1 MECFVDNVPLQRW
14 LTVAILCGT
23 TGAAYAQPE
32 EAPEVPPVAPAT
44 VLAAAIQ
51 VDSVFGEPDAN
62 RDRLLALATEAAER
76 GAKFIVL
83 PETAVTGYMSHDIT
97 TTWQV
102 GEYPVTAG
110 LTGRDPSEAAETVP
124 GPSTEAFAVLSDA
137 HDCYITVP
145 ILEVDR
151 RTGRY
156 YNTIVVVGPEG
167 ERAIHYRKR
176 DPWQYAE
183 RGWAWVGNLGNPVV
197 DTPYGRIGT
206 IICFDIHDQGP
217 VMAGLKVDHLLYCIA
232 WVDDEGSDWFEVR
245 LPAKA
250 AEHDMNIIGANWCL
264 PAGYDGPVWHGH
276 GMSRIIAR
284 DGAVLAEAADDSEQ
298 PVEILYAELLVP
310 GDHDAATEVDTDPV
324 EVQQPGE

>member
-1 MECFVDNVPLQRW
+1 MRKSTLFTAL
-14 LTVAILCGT
+14 AIACICSMGRHP
-23 TGAAYAQPE
+23 AQAQADTPAD
-32 EAPEVPPVAPAT
+32 APARAT

-51 VDSVFGEPDAN
+51 VDSAMGEPDAN
-62 RDRLLALATEAAER
+62 RARLLALAEEAAEH
-76 GAKFIVL
+76 GAKLIVL

-102 GEYPVTAG
+102 GEHDITDG
-110 LTGRDPSEAAETVP
+110 LAGRDPSDAAETVP
-124 GPSTEAFAVLSDA
+124 GPSTEAFGELSDA
-137 HDCYITVP
+137 YDCYITVP

-151 RTGRY
+151 KTGRY

-176 DPWQYAE
+176 NPWPYAE

-206 IICFDIHDQGP
+206 IICFDIHEQGP

-232 WVDDEGSDWFEVR
+232 WVDSEDSDWFDTR

-250 AEHDMNIIGANWCL
+250 AEHGFNIIGANWCL
-264 PAGYDGPVWHGH
+264 PEGYDGPAWFGH
-276 GMSRIIAR
+276 GMSRILAR
-284 DGAVLAEAADDSEQ
+284 DGSILAQAQDDSEQ
-298 PVEILYAELLVP
+298 PVEILYAELPVP
-310 GDHDAATEVDTDPV
+310 ADAGIE
-324 EVQQPGE
+324 GE

>member
-1 MECFVDNVPLQRW
+1 MTHVFSIALALLMVTD
-14 LTVAILCGT
+14 
-23 TGAAYAQPE
+23 AAAEQSE
-32 EAPEVPPVAPAT
+32 RAHAT

-51 VDSVFGEPDAN
+51 VDSAMGEPAAN
-62 RDRLLALATEAAER
+62 RERLLALAEEAAEH
-76 GAKFIVL
+76 GAKLIVL
-83 PETAVTGYMSHDIT
+83 PETAVTGYMSYDIT

-102 GEYPVTAG
+102 GEYEITDG
-110 LTGRDPSEAAETVP
+110 LVGRDPSDAAETVP
-124 GPSTEAFAVLSDA
+124 GPSTDAFAALSDE

-151 RTGRY
+151 KTGRY

-206 IICFDIHDQGP
+206 IICYDIHDQGP

-232 WVDDEGSDWFEVR
+232 WVDHEDSDWFDVR
-245 LPAKA
+245 LPERA
-250 AEHDMNIIGANWCL
+250 ATHDFNIIGANWCR
-264 PAGYDGPVWHGH
+264 PAEYDGPAWHGH

-284 DGAVLAEAADDSEQ
+284 DGTILVQAADDPEQ
-298 PVEILYAELLVP
+298 PVEILYAQLPIPPAE
-310 GDHDAATEVDTDPV
+310 DAAGSHGGPDA
-324 EVQQPGE
+324 PGQETNE